1 MVSSLFATR
10 GGCSIVRDMRTLR
23 ITFAVA
29 VAALMTAC
37 GNYSM
42 PPKKIEADGSTYYAC
57 SGFIHSRRPGVLSA
71 DRYSVEF
78 TNAKGERIALAG
90 LRRLRLDSIP
100 TQIAAR
106 MPSPLPDPRGMAT
119 DGVPFK
125 DGWTYTWPDGAMAK
139 LTGGKWSPVMMPNP
153 ICASRK
159 K

>member
-1 MVSSLFATR
+1 M
-10 GGCSIVRDMRTLR
+10 GKLR
-23 ITFAVA
+23 IIFAAAVA
-29 VAALMTAC
+29 TLMTAC

-42 PPKKIEADGSTYYAC
+42 PPKKIEADGSVYYAC
-57 SGFIHSRRPGVLSA
+57 SGFIHSRRPAVLSA

-78 TNAKGERIALAG
+78 TNANGERIALTG
-90 LRRLRLDSIP
+90 LKSLRLDPIP

-119 DGVPFK
+119 DGVRFK

-139 LTGGKWSPVMMPNP
+139 LNGGKWSPVMMPNP
-153 ICASRK
+153 LCASPK